1 MEGKAPKIT
10 WTKVDEAPYLATF
23 SLLPAVEKFL
33 DTAGIEIDVK
43 DISLAGR
50 ILANFPD
57 YLNEGQKVPDDLAE
71 LGDLVNKPDTNIVKL
86 PNISASMP
94 QLKDSIKELQ
104 SKGCNVP
111 DCPDEPKTEKEKKI
125 LDRYEKVSGS
135 AVNPVLRQGNNIRMI
150 AKPVKESA
158 RNFPQLMGLPLQEWS
173 KDCKTHV
180 AHMDGEDFYEH
191 EKAVAVEKA
200 TKVRIEF
207 IDENGNTS
215 VMKEVPLIEGE
226 ILDSTFMNVR
236 ALQKFYEEQIK
247 DAKKKGILWSLHLK
261 ATMMKVSD
269 PVMFGYAVKAYFRD
283 VFEKHAKTF
292 EEIGINPDNGLANIY
307 LKIQKLSED
316 KRKEIEADI
325 QAVYDKNPPL
335 FMVDSGKGITNLH
348 MPNLVII
355 DASLPNIVRDGGKAW
370 GPDNELHD
378 VKVVIPDRCY
388 ARMYKEIIEDCE
400 RNGAFDRTTMGSVID
415 IGLMAMKAEEYGS
428 HDKTFMAPSNGT
440 FRVVDESGKVLMEHK
455 VEKDDI
461 WRACQVKD
469 IAVKNWAQIAIDQAR
484 ATGYPTIF
492 WLDENRGRDAE
503 EIKKVKEYL
512 KDHDTTGLD
521 LRIMKPQEA
530 MKFTVERVRK
540 GENAIAVTGNA
551 LRDYLTDLF
560 PILEVG
566 TSAKVLSIV
575 PLLAGGSLSEAG
587 AGGSAPKHVQQLLD
601 EGHLRWDSAA
611 EFTALT
617 SALRFIEK
625 KYNYKKAK
633 VLADASEK
641 ALSKLLANKQ
651 WPSRKVGQLD
661 NRGEHYYFI
670 KYWAEAL
677 AGQDEDKELKK
688 KFEKPAKELAENES
702 KINEELLAA
711 QGHSVDINGYYF
723 PDEDKATETMRP
735 SSTFDAIVDAI

>member
-1 MEGKAPKIT
+1 MEGKAPKII
-10 WTKVDEAPYLATF
+10 WTKIDEAPYLATF

-33 DTAGIEIDVK
+33 DTAGIEVDVK

-57 YLNEGQKVPDDLAE
+57 YLKEEQKVPDDLAE

-191 EKAVAVEKA
+191 EKSVTVEKA

-207 IDENGNTS
+207 TDENGNTS

-247 DAKKKGILWSLHLK
+247 DAKEKGILWSLHLK

-269 PVMFGYAVKAYFRD
+269 PVMFGYATKTYFRD

-292 EEIGINPDNGLANIY
+292 EEIGINPNNGLADIY

-325 QAVYDKNPPL
+325 QAVYDKNPSL

-378 VKVVIPDRCY
+378 AKVVIPDRCY
-388 ARMYKEIIEDCE
+388 ATMYKEIIEDCK
-400 RNGAFDRTTMGSVID
+400 RNGAFDRTTMGTVID

-428 HDKTFMAPSNGT
+428 HDKTFMASSNGT

-492 WLDENRGRDAE
+492 WLDENRGHDAE
-503 EIKKVKEYL
+503 EIKKVKKYL

-521 LRIMKPQEA
+521 IRIMKPQEA

-540 GENAIAVTGNA
+540 GENAIAVTGNV

-587 AGGSAPKHVQQLLD
+587 AGGSAPKHVQQLLE

-677 AGQDEDKELKK
+677 AEQDEDKELKK

-723 PDEDKATETMRP
+723 PDEDKATEAMRP
-735 SSTFDAIVDAI
+735 SSTFNAIVDAI

>member
-1 MEGKAPKIT
+1 MEGKAPKII
-10 WTKVDEAPYLATF
+10 WTKIDEAPYLATF

-33 DTAGIEIDVK
+33 DAADIEVDVK

-57 YLNEGQKVPDDLAE
+57 YLREEQRIPDSLAE

-104 SKGCNVP
+104 SKGYNVP

-191 EKAVAVEKA
+191 EKSVAVEKA
-200 TKVRIEF
+200 TKVKIEF
-207 IDENGNTS
+207 TDENGNTS
-215 VMKEVPLIEGE
+215 VMKEVPLTEGE

-247 DAKKKGILWSLHLK
+247 DAKEKGILWSLHLK

-292 EEIGINPDNGLANIY
+292 EEIGINPDSGLADLY
-307 LKIQKLSED
+307 LKIQKLSKD

-325 QAVYDKNPPL
+325 QAVYDKNPSL

-388 ARMYKEIIEDCE
+388 ATMYKEIIEDCK

-428 HDKTFMAPSNGT
+428 HDKTFMASSNGT

-492 WLDENRGRDAE
+492 WLDESRGRDAE

-587 AGGSAPKHVQQLLD
+587 AGGSAPKHVQQLLE

-617 SALRFIEK
+617 SAIRFIEK

-677 AGQDEDKELKK
+677 AEQDEDKELKK

-711 QGHSVDINGYYF
+711 QGHSVDINGYYS
-723 PDEDKATETMRP
+723 PDEDKATEAMRP
-735 SSTFDAIVDAI
+735 SSTFNAIVDAI

>member
-1 MEGKAPKIT
+1 MEGKAPKII
-10 WTKVDEAPYLATF
+10 WTKIDEAPYLATF

-33 DTAGIEIDVK
+33 DTAGIEVDVK

-57 YLNEGQKVPDDLAE
+57 YLREEQRIPDSLAE

-191 EKAVAVEKA
+191 EKSVTVEKA

-207 IDENGNTS
+207 TDENGNTS

-247 DAKKKGILWSLHLK
+247 DAKEKGILWSLHLK

-269 PVMFGYAVKAYFRD
+269 PVMFGYATKTYFRD

-292 EEIGINPDNGLANIY
+292 EEIGINPNNGLADIY

-325 QAVYDKNPPL
+325 QAVYDKNPSL

-378 VKVVIPDRCY
+378 AKVVIPDRCY
-388 ARMYKEIIEDCE
+388 ATMYKEIIEDCK
-400 RNGAFDRTTMGSVID
+400 RNGAFDRTTMGTVID

-428 HDKTFMAPSNGT
+428 HDKTFMASSNGT

-492 WLDENRGRDAE
+492 WLDENRGHDAE

-540 GENAIAVTGNA
+540 GENAIAVTGNV

-587 AGGSAPKHVQQLLD
+587 AGGSAPKHVQQLLE

-617 SALRFIEK
+617 SAIRFIEK

-677 AGQDEDKELKK
+677 AEQDEDKELKK
-688 KFEKPAKELAENES
+688 KFEKPAKELAKNES

-723 PDEDKATETMRP
+723 PNEDKATEAMRP
-735 SSTFDAIVDAI
+735 SSTFNAIVDAI

>member
-1 MEGKAPKIT
+1 
-10 WTKVDEAPYLATF
+10 
-23 SLLPAVEKFL
+23 
-33 DTAGIEIDVK
+33 
-43 DISLAGR
+43 
-50 ILANFPD
+50 
-57 YLNEGQKVPDDLAE
+57 
-71 LGDLVNKPDTNIVKL
+71 GDLVNKPDTNIVKL

-104 SKGCNVP
+104 SKGYNVP

-191 EKAVAVEKA
+191 EKSVTVEKA

-207 IDENGNTS
+207 TDENGNTS

-247 DAKKKGILWSLHLK
+247 DAKEKGILWSLHLK

-269 PVMFGYAVKAYFRD
+269 PVMFGYATKTYFRD

-292 EEIGINPDNGLANIY
+292 EEIGINPNNGLADIY

-325 QAVYDKNPPL
+325 QAVYDKNPSL

-378 VKVVIPDRCY
+378 AKVVIPDRCY
-388 ARMYKEIIEDCE
+388 ATMYKEIIEDCK
-400 RNGAFDRTTMGSVID
+400 RNGAFDRTTMGTVID

-428 HDKTFMAPSNGT
+428 HDKTFMASSNGT

-492 WLDENRGRDAE
+492 WLDENRGHDAE

-540 GENAIAVTGNA
+540 GENAIAVTGNV

-587 AGGSAPKHVQQLLD
+587 AGGSAPKHVQQLLE

-677 AGQDEDKELKK
+677 AEQDEDKELKK
-688 KFEKPAKELAENES
+688 KFEKPAKELAKNES

-723 PDEDKATETMRP
+723 PNEDKATEAMRP
-735 SSTFDAIVDAI
+735 SSTFNAIVDAI

>member
-1 MEGKAPKIT
+1 MEGKAPKII
-10 WTKVDEAPYLATF
+10 WTKIDEAPYLATF

-33 DTAGIEIDVK
+33 DTAGIEVDVK

-57 YLNEGQKVPDDLAE
+57 YLREEQRIPDSLAE

-180 AHMDGEDFYEH
+180 SHMGGEDFYEH
-191 EKAVAVEKA
+191 EKSVTVEKA

-207 IDENGNTS
+207 TDENGNTS

-247 DAKKKGILWSLHLK
+247 DAKEKGILWSLHLK

-269 PVMFGYAVKAYFRD
+269 PVMFGYATKTYFRD

-292 EEIGINPDNGLANIY
+292 EEIGINPNNGLADIY

-325 QAVYDKNPPL
+325 QAVYDKNPSL

-378 VKVVIPDRCY
+378 AKVVIPDRCY
-388 ARMYKEIIEDCE
+388 ATMYKEIIEDCK
-400 RNGAFDRTTMGSVID
+400 RNGAFDRTTMGTVID

-428 HDKTFMAPSNGT
+428 HDKTFMASSNGT

-492 WLDENRGRDAE
+492 WLDENRGHDAE

-540 GENAIAVTGNA
+540 GENAIAVTGNV

-587 AGGSAPKHVQQLLD
+587 AGGSAPKHVQQLLE

-617 SALRFIEK
+617 SAIRFIEK

-677 AGQDEDKELKK
+677 AEQDEDKELKK
-688 KFEKPAKELAENES
+688 KFEKPAKELAKNES

-723 PDEDKATETMRP
+723 PNEDKATEAMRP
-735 SSTFDAIVDAI
+735 SSTFNAIVDAI

>member
-1 MEGKAPKIT
+1 MEGKAPKII
-10 WTKVDEAPYLATF
+10 WTKIDEAPYLATF

-33 DTAGIEIDVK
+33 DTAGIEVDVK

-57 YLNEGQKVPDDLAE
+57 YLREEQRIPDSLAE

-191 EKAVAVEKA
+191 EKSVTVEKA

-207 IDENGNTS
+207 TDENGNTS

-247 DAKKKGILWSLHLK
+247 DAKEKGILWSLHLK

-269 PVMFGYAVKAYFRD
+269 PVMFGYATKTYFRD

-292 EEIGINPDNGLANIY
+292 EEIGINPNNGLADIY

-325 QAVYDKNPPL
+325 QAVYDKNPSL

-378 VKVVIPDRCY
+378 AKVVIPDRCY
-388 ARMYKEIIEDCE
+388 ATMYKEIIEDCK
-400 RNGAFDRTTMGSVID
+400 RNGAFDRTTMGTVID

-428 HDKTFMAPSNGT
+428 HDKTFMASSNGT

-492 WLDENRGRDAE
+492 WLDENRGHDAE

-540 GENAIAVTGNA
+540 GENAIAVTGNV

-587 AGGSAPKHVQQLLD
+587 AGGSAPKHVQQLLE

-617 SALRFIEK
+617 SAIRFIEK

-677 AGQDEDKELKK
+677 AEQDEDKELKK

-723 PDEDKATETMRP
+723 PDEDKATEAMRP
-735 SSTFDAIVDAI
+735 SSTFNAIVDAI